1 MDALPLILA
10 SAHLIGWALVHFV
23 WQGIL
28 LGLVYVA
35 VRAVLPRGEARY
47 RFGMAM
53 LVVLALCPLLTVW
66 RMLEAPSSAVM
77 TASEMVTSAA
87 TSAGAATGGQWTG
100 GAWTW
105 DSGLDAALPWLVLA
119 WSFGVLLLSL
129 RAWRQ
134 WRGLKALVRMA
145 EQLPMWQTR
154 VNDMAE
160 RFGLHRRV
168 TVLCSKVIATP
179 ALVGWMRPVILLPMA
194 VACSFPVAQVEL
206 ILAHELA
213 HLRRWDPLANLFQ
226 VALETVHFYH
236 PVVHWISR
244 DVRNERE
251 ICSDELALSISGGNR
266 HEFVAALAEL
276 GELRERHGSLLLAA
290 SGGVLLDR
298 VQHMVVP
305 VQEAARARTPA
316 RFVAVLLGAVLVS
329 LTLRLEW
336 KQAQLQRNLTDSIMQ
351 LQSMIAPP
359 WLPLSQLHVAWHL
372 PDLAP
377 AHTLVARPLTDTP
390 PEVATP
396 SLLASPMATTATTL
410 PRPAPLLVSD
420 LLPTHG
426 VSVAPV
432 AEPIAPSASSV
443 PTMPIPIR
451 MPQPIYPQNALARGI
466 EGQVVVEFGLALD
479 GSVQD
484 LHVIDAQPA
493 DVFDQAAIQA
503 MRSWKYASP
512 SDELMQLHDS
522 TARPWYSRCMRPPR
536 AALSS
541 STHSGDAVQARVGC
555 RIATGTLICR
565 LPGDTDSHA
574 AGVEQQ

>member
-10 SAHLIGWALVHFV
+10 SAHLIGWTLVHFV
-23 WQGIL
+23 WQGVL
-28 LGLVYVA
+28 LGLVYAA
-35 VRAVLPRGEARY
+35 VRAVLPRGEVRY

-53 LVVLALCPLLTVW
+53 LMALALCPLLTVW
-66 RMLEAPSSAVM
+66 RMLEAPSSVVLAAGAMVSS
-77 TASEMVTSAA
+77 TAIGEGAAA
-87 TSAGAATGGQWTG
+87 TDST
-100 GAWTW
+100 WTW

-119 WSFGVLLLSL
+119 WSLGVLLLSL

-145 EQLPMWQTR
+145 EQLPLWQVR
-154 VNDMAE
+154 VNDMAK
-160 RFGLHRRV
+160 RFGLRRRV

-226 VALETVHFYH
+226 VVLETVYFYH

-251 ICSDELALSISGGNR
+251 ICSDELALSISGGDR

-298 VQHMVVP
+298 VQHMVLP
-305 VQEAARARTPA
+305 IQEATRARTPA

-336 KQAQLQRNLTDSIMQ
+336 RQAQLQRNLTESIMQ
-351 LQSMIAPP
+351 LQSMIAPS
-359 WLPLSQLHVAWHL
+359 WLPLAQLHVAWHL

-377 AHTLVARPLTDTP
+377 AHAVVARPLADTP
-390 PEVATP
+390 FVITTP
-396 SLLASPMATTATTL
+396 GALTSPSATTVAIL
-410 PRPAPLLVSD
+410 PHPAPLLVSD
-420 LLPTHG
+420 LVPAHG
-426 VSVAPV
+426 VSLARV
-432 AEPIAPSASSV
+432 AEPVDALASSV
-443 PTMPIPIR
+443 PPMPMPIR
-451 MPQPIYPQNALARGI
+451 MRQPIYPQNALARGI
-466 EGQVVVEFGLALD
+466 EGQVVLEFGLAID

-484 LHVIDAQPA
+484 LHVINAQPA

-503 MRSWKYASP
+503 MRGWKYALP
-512 SDELMQLHDS
+512 SDALTQRRYRQTLVF
-522 TARPWYSRCMRPPR
+522 TLN
-536 AALSS
+536 AATRGSASS
-541 STHSGDAVQARVGC
+541 STQAGDEVQARVGC
-555 RIATGTLICR
+555 QVATGTLICR
-565 LPGDTDSHA
+565 LPGDPDSHA
-574 AGVEQQ
+574 AGAGGQQ